1 MKKLI
6 LSLALL
12 GGMTFVACS
21 SDDDN
26 GSVNDNC
33 QTCELTDATNFEVCE
48 GPDGTV
54 VVEGIDSGLTVPQ
67 YINAFCDNDA
77 GPATNCVTCA
87 EYTSAQGTVPEV
99 EICESDS
106 GTAIVGGIDS
116 GADYATIVSNY
127 ELLTDC
133 Q

>member
-12 GGMTFVACS
+12 AGMTFVACS

-33 QTCELTDATNFEVCE
+33 QTCELTEATNFEVCE

-54 VVEGIDSGLTVPQ
+54 VVEGIDSGLTVAQ
-67 YINAFCDNDA
+67 YITANCDNDTS
-77 GPATNCVTCA
+77 PATNCVTCA
-87 EYTSAQGTVPEV
+87 EYTVQGQTVPAFEV
-99 EICESDS
+99 CEGDN
-106 GTAIVGGIDS
+106 GNAVVGGIDS
-116 GADYATIVSNY
+116 GVAYSTAIQGY